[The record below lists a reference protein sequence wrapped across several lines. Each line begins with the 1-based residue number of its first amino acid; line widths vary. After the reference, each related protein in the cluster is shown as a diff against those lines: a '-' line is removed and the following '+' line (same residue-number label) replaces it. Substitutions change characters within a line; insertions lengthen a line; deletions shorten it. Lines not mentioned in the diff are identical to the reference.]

1 MVDMNQLSGL
11 AQLSN
16 SLMSNPLYRASI
28 EQSRYE
34 SYKKKL
40 DAYHAKEFALTHEQI
55 DKIIRSIKSGR
66 NTYQDIQNVL
76 PSLNSPTLC
85 SYLVDDFKK
94 DPNAP
99 ESPLIPIA
107 LLQDSFPKHYF
118 QLVHVPEDF
127 YPLYEFKPSDA
138 FDLSVLGENRWYEI
152 KQLDQ
157 QENLTVQAIRWA
169 KISAAIAL
177 IGLFITIWQIL
188 QK

>member
-11 AQLSN
+11 AQLSS

-55 DKIIRSIKSGR
+55 DKVIRSIKSGR

-76 PSLNSPTLC
+76 PSMNSPTLC

-99 ESPLIPIA
+99 ESPLSPIS

-118 QLVHVPEDF
+118 QLVQVPEDF
-127 YPLYEFKPSDA
+127 YPLYEFKPTDA
-138 FDLSVLGENRWYEI
+138 FALSVLGENRWYEI
-152 KQLDQ
+152 READKNRYL
-157 QENLTVQAIRWA
+157 NYVSIVLSAV
-169 KISAAIAL
+169 AAIASVISVL
-177 IGLFITIWQIL
+177 R
-188 QK
+188 